1 MANPADVQSSKA
13 CRRLFGKRGI
23 DVRGAEVR
31 VMHGVCHVRG
41 VIAPIP
47 GQGVENLRETVL
59 SVCGFIK
66 RLPGVRDVSLEV
78 IYKGERPG

>member
-1 MANPADVQSSKA
+1 
-13 CRRLFGKRGI
+13 
-23 DVRGAEVR
+23 
-31 VMHGVCHVRG
+31 VMHGVYHVRG